1 MINQL
6 LSFVSII
13 SIYEFIK
20 YVDLIQ
26 IIRSN
31 LEIYKK
37 IILLFKLKKT
47 SDFREEKLILDYSKS
62 LFISSIKIVVII
74 GVVLIFIFLLDKI
87 TFSFVSFITSIYGSI
102 EISFLFIIYH
112 LVRKRINAKL

>member
-20 YVDLIQ
+20 YVNLMK

-37 IILLFKLKKT
+37 IILLFKSKKT
-47 SDFREEKLILDYSKS
+47 SDFREEKLILNYSKS
-62 LFISSIKIVVII
+62 LFISSTKIIVII
-74 GVVLIFIFLLDKI
+74 VIVLIFIFLLDKI
-87 TFSFVSFITSIYGSI
+87 TFSFISFIISVYGFV
-102 EISFLFIIYH
+102 EISFLFLIYH

>member
-1 MINQL
+1 M
-6 LSFVSII
+6 
-13 SIYEFIK
+13 K
-20 YVDLIQ
+20 

-47 SDFREEKLILDYSKS
+47 SDSREEKLILDYSKS
-62 LFISSIKIVVII
+62 LFISSTKIIVIN

-87 TFSFVSFITSIYGSI
+87 TFSFISFITSIYGSI
-102 EISFLFIIYH
+102 EISFLFLIYH
-112 LVRKRINAKL
+112 LIRKKINAKL